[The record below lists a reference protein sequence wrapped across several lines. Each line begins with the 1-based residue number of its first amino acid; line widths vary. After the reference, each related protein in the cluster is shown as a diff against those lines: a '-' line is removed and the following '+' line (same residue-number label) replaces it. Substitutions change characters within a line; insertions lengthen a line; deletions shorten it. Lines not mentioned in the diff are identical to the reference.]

1 MGHQVLE
8 AQDGVQALE
17 ICLEQGRRFDLVV
30 MDVRMP
36 KLSGIEVIRRLRA
49 HAASKDT
56 PILVISGTD
65 TADGMKAGADHFLG
79 KPHSRRDLEQAIH
92 HTLIMRAKADGDAS
106 DDGTL
111 NVT

>member
-1 MGHQVLE
+1 
-8 AQDGVQALE
+8 
-17 ICLEQGRRFDLVV
+17 
-30 MDVRMP
+30 
-36 KLSGIEVIRRLRA
+36 
-49 HAASKDT
+49 
-56 PILVISGTD
+56 
-65 TADGMKAGADHFLG
+65 MKAGADHFLG